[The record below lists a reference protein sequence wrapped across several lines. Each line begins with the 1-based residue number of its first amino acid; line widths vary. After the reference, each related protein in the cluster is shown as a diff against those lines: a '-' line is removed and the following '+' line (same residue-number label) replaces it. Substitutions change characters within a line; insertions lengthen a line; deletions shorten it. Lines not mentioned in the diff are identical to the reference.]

1 MEENFKRREKGGEEM
16 TEESISLVQ
25 RQRHL
30 KVLLFLFITCFF
42 FLYPGVT
49 FAGTGHTIA
58 GPEFTNDQDWIQ
70 EETGGNNVSDVIG
83 VSSDHTLDLFSNPS
97 PWQIRAAGTVG
108 DVSGSGADIHAIS
121 GVFVGGGVNETFTNS
136 GTISAEATIG
146 DVSSS
151 SSAQINSIYGVFVG
165 GGVNETFNNSGTISA
180 SAKMGDVSSSSS
192 AQINSIY
199 GVFVGV
205 GDVTTFTN
213 SGTISASA
221 KMGDV
226 SSSSSAQ
233 INSIYGVFV
242 GGGDVTDTFTN
253 SGTISAVA
261 IMGNVDGSSA
271 QINSIYGV
279 FVSGDV
285 TYTFNNSGTI
295 SASATMG
302 NVSGSTASINSIY
315 GVFVGDVVGGF
326 INSDRIS
333 ASATMGNVT
342 GSNNQ
347 IGGIAGV
354 NIANSVEGFH
364 NLDTISATATMG
376 DVTGSNNW
384 IGEIAGVYIND
395 SVFGFSNS
403 GTIYA
408 TAEMGSVVGDDNVIE
423 GVVGANILVDVEYEF
438 TNSGTISASATMG
451 SVSSSSNTGIT
462 DIFGVYVGGD
472 VRSFDNSGTISASA
486 TMGSVDGSDAEIE
499 YILGVYVDGATDTFT
514 NTGTISATATMGNV
528 SSNSAAQINGMSG
541 VYVDDN
547 VTTFTNSGTISAT
560 ATMGDV
566 SSSPSAGIAEILGVL
581 VDGDVTNFTN
591 TGTISASVSVGS
603 MSGSSSVNI
612 EDIYGVRLRNSTNP
626 SSFNNTGNILVSI
639 NAPSQ
644 ATVSNIAGIMI
655 DNSNDVTLSNP
666 GTVQISITGPDPSN
680 ISNVRTLW
688 IESSTVTLNDKFS
701 IVFGSPGIDPSPDSS
716 TNIDKRPIYVSSL
729 STLNLNNTDLVAR
742 SDSRNLK
749 FDKKY
754 YLIHNEGTVDGTFGG
769 LIKGYPNPE
778 VTVNWAGE
786 DKAENSAVIF
796 GYVTG
801 KQSLTTAMG
810 PTASYIIS
818 SSLANTILGFSYE
831 GLPVYA
837 LGKNNERLL
846 FASTAMVPV
855 SLPKQESRY
864 GLFVMPVYTRV
875 NANDLGF
882 DADAYGFALGA
893 TGRILDNLVGTIYG
907 GYSRVD
913 LDYKVRGPR
922 NEDQDIYLA
931 GFTLGYTSKPYFA
944 KLNTNFHWT
953 DHDYRGL
960 TGLNYELAEKAKYHS
975 WGFDGE
981 LTGGYAFELGRL
993 SLAPEMGIGYTYYK
1007 GDDFTTKVG
1016 GYPAWNRNYKLDSV
1030 DFVKGILG
1038 LSGVVKLGQEQ
1049 SKSVLYGSIRVEQAF
1064 EGNDVSVISYLQG
1077 LPQYRL
1083 KKDISNTTVVGQMGV
1098 STRLSD
1104 RWILDISGRTD
1115 LNANYKAYSG
1125 KAYLRYTF

>member
-1 MEENFKRREKGGEEM
+1 M

-226 SSSSSAQ
+226 SSNSAAQ
-233 INSIYGVFV
+233 INSIY
-242 GGGDVTDTFTN
+242 
-253 SGTISAVA
+253 
-261 IMGNVDGSSA
+261 
-271 QINSIYGV
+271 
-279 FVSGDV
+279 
-285 TYTFNNSGTI
+285 
-295 SASATMG
+295 
-302 NVSGSTASINSIY
+302 
-315 GVFVGDVVGGF
+315 
-326 INSDRIS
+326 
-333 ASATMGNVT
+333 
-342 GSNNQ
+342 
-347 IGGIAGV
+347 
-354 NIANSVEGFH
+354 
-364 NLDTISATATMG
+364 
-376 DVTGSNNW
+376 
-384 IGEIAGVYIND
+384 
-395 SVFGFSNS
+395 
-403 GTIYA
+403 
-408 TAEMGSVVGDDNVIE
+408 
-423 GVVGANILVDVEYEF
+423 
-438 TNSGTISASATMG
+438 
-451 SVSSSSNTGIT
+451 
-462 DIFGVYVGGD
+462 GVYVGGD
-472 VRSFDNSGTISASA
+472 VRSFDNSGTISATATMGDVSSSPSAGIAEILGVYVDGATATFTNSGTISATATMGNVSSGSDAGIYDIYGVYVGGATDTFTNSGTISASA

-514 NTGTISATATMGNV
+514 NSGTISASATMGDV
-528 SSNSAAQINGMSG
+528 SSGSDAYINGIYG
-541 VYVDDN
+541 VVGD
-547 VTTFTNSGTISAT
+547 VTTFTNSGTISAAAT
-560 ATMGDV
+560 MGNVDGSDANIYNIYGFNVGDVTTFTNSGTISAAATMGNVDGSDAGIGGIYGVRVLGDVGSFTNSGTISAAATMGNVSSSDNTGIGDIYGVYVGGVTDTFTNTGTISASATMGDV
-566 SSSPSAGIAEILGVL
+566 SSSDNTGIGGIYGVV
-581 VDGDVTNFTN
+581 VDGVTDTFTN